1 MGSHLNTNHSGP
13 GIPVV
18 PSSLPQF
25 VYRSI
30 SHHHC
35 GLRIRTG
42 GGVGIGDGDP
52 AKWLSA
58 DSCRISRAAGRVTVG
73 PAIYGNTR
81 DISVEIK
88 QPLGEHAAEMTPD
101 FLFIILKL
109 QR

>member
-1 MGSHLNTNHSGP
+1 MGARLNTNHSSP
-13 GIPVV
+13 GAPVG

-58 DSCRISRAAGRVTVG
+58 DSCRIPRAAGRVAVG
-73 PAIYGNTR
+73 PAIHRNTR

-88 QPLGEHAAEMTPD
+88 QRPREHAAEMTPD